1 MKPFSRWSWLF
12 PASAVFLGALV
23 FSPIGR
29 TQTAEVTPA
38 TSTELSA
45 TLNQYCL
52 GCHSAQVATAGV
64 VLDPAEGNLTRASL
78 EKNAEL
84 WERVVRQ
91 LNAQTMPP
99 PAMPRP
105 ASEVYKKTAA
115 YLERELDAAAKEH
128 PNPGKLPKLHRL
140 TRTEYKN
147 SVRDLLGLD
156 NLPKELDYSLLLPA
170 DNASSGFDNLA
181 DLLFVSPTI
190 MDRYLEAAMKIS
202 RLAVGDPE
210 APVLVNIY
218 RTELQQP
225 QDYRG
230 EDLPFGTRG
239 GVSIE
244 AYFPL
249 DGEYVF
255 DLDLAGFAR
264 EAYDLEINVDGKR
277 AYFQESQPVA
287 RSFGRGGPG
296 VFGRGAAP
304 KPEIHIPI
312 TAGPHRIGV
321 TFAQTTLGFAE
332 SVLKPRN
339 RSRGALPALETVT
352 IRGPYAVTGRGDT
365 PSRRAIFTCYPT
377 AASEEAACAHEILAR
392 LTKLA
397 YRRPVNDEDLVE
409 IMDFYESGR
418 QERDFDFGIQSAIE
432 RLLVSPQFM
441 YRIETDP
448 PGAKPGQVY
457 RISDLEFA
465 SRLSFFLW
473 SSLPDEELID
483 LAANGTLRDP
493 EVLRGQVN
501 RMLADPRA
509 ESLVD
514 NFAAQWLFLR
524 DVTQKEPDLFLFQNF
539 DENLREAFE
548 RETELFLRSI
558 LLDPNRSVLD
568 LLTANHTFVN
578 ERLAEH
584 YGIPNILGSR
594 FQRVEWPEGSPRA
607 GLLGQGSILLLT
619 SYSTRTSPVLRG
631 KYVLENLLASPP
643 PPPPPNVPSLNT
655 EGESREQQ
663 LTLREAMVLH
673 RANPVCA
680 SCHARMDPIGF
691 AMENFDAIGRW
702 RDTDGGQEIDVVSQ
716 LADGTEVA
724 GIEGVR
730 QLLLKDPQRFAG
742 AVAEK
747 LMMYAIGRNVQYYD
761 QPAIRAIIRDAAK
774 ENYTFASLVAGVVNS
789 SPFQLRAAS
798 GPSGG
803 AAGGGE

>member
-1 MKPFSRWSWLF
+1 MLL
-12 PASAVFLGALV
+12 LGALV
-23 FSPIGR
+23 FSPSGR

-38 TSTELSA
+38 TSAELSA

-52 GCHSAQVATAGV
+52 GCHSAKVATAGI
-64 VLDPAEGNLTRASL
+64 VLDPSEENLTRANL
-78 EKNAEL
+78 AEKAEL

-105 ASEVYKKTAA
+105 ASEVYHQMAA
-115 YLERELDAAAKEH
+115 FLEGELDAAAEAN
-128 PNPGKLPKLHRL
+128 PNPGNLPKLHRL

-147 SVRDLLGLD
+147 AIRDLLGLD

-244 AYFPL
+244 AYFPM
-249 DGEYVF
+249 DGQYVF
-255 DLDLAGFAR
+255 DLDMAGFAR
-264 EAYDLEINVDGKR
+264 EAYDLEISVDGER
-277 AYFQESQPVA
+277 AYYKESKPA
-287 RSFGRGGPG
+287 GRGGFGRGGG
-296 VFGRGAAP
+296 RGGFGRGPAAAP
-304 KPEIHIPI
+304 EPEIRIPI

-321 TFAQTTLGFAE
+321 TFAQTTNAFAE

-339 RSRGALPALETVT
+339 RSRGALPALDTVT
-352 IRGPYAVTGRGDT
+352 VRGPYDVTGRGDT

-377 AASEEAACAHEILAR
+377 AATQEEACAHQIVAR

-397 YRRPVNDEDLVE
+397 YRRPVTDDDLVE
-409 IMDFYESGR
+409 IMDFYEEGR
-418 QERDFDFGIQSAIE
+418 QERDFDFGVQSAIE

-448 PGAKPGQVY
+448 PGAKAGTIY

-483 LAANGTLRDP
+483 LAANGTLRNPD
-493 EVLRGQVN
+493 VLRGQVN
-501 RMLADPRA
+501 RMLADSRA

-524 DVTQKEPDLFLFQNF
+524 DVAQKEPDLFLFQNF
-539 DENLREAFE
+539 DENLRQAFE
-548 RETELFLRSI
+548 HETELFLRSI

-631 KYVLENLLASPP
+631 KYILENLLAAPP

-655 EGESREQQ
+655 EGESGEQQ

-702 RDTDGGQEIDVVSQ
+702 RDTDGGQEIDVVSK
-716 LADGTEVA
+716 LPDGTEVA

-730 QLLLKDPQRFAG
+730 QLLLKDPKRFAG

-747 LMMYAIGRNVQYYD
+747 LMMYATGRNVQYYD
-761 QPAIRAIIRDAAK
+761 QPAIRKIIRDAAK
-774 ENYTFASLVAGVVNS
+774 ENYTFASLVSGVVNS
-789 SPFQLRAAS
+789 SPFQLRAVSAAAN
-798 GPSGG
+798 GN